1 MTFFLVGSCTDEFLE
16 FRPQNQ
22 EGNKKLHYNNVGKQK
37 VKLYL
42 LKVKR
47 NQNSTKLGYDFFI
60 IFCIY
65 ISYDMCNKKIGEKI

>member
-1 MTFFLVGSCTDEFLE
+1 MTFFFFFGSCTDEFLE

-47 NQNSTKLGYDFFI
+47 NQNWTKLGYDFLLFFEDI
-60 IFCIY
+60 KRIY
-65 ISYDMCNKKIGEKI
+65 ISYDMI